1 MLEWLRIGGPGGV
14 YEKRQTAP
22 LSPQNIRQNKK
33 AFTSTSIAPSS
44 IYYYNISCL
53 LVKQYTQ

>member
-1 MLEWLRIGGPGGV
+1 MRSERLRVGAPRGV

-33 AFTSTSIAPSS
+33 ALILPHLHQAVFIIIT
-44 IYYYNISCL
+44 
-53 LVKQYTQ
+53 